1 MFTLLITVCVMNGA
15 SCDEFAIDTDLT
27 IQECS
32 QQAIIYQKQERIEDI
47 ICQLQPKRFV
57 ESKK

>member
-1 MFTLLITVCVMNGA
+1 MFTLLITVCIMNVA
-15 SCDEFAIDTDLT
+15 SCDEFAIDIDLT
-27 IQECS
+27 VQECS

-47 ICQLQPKRFV
+47 VCQLQPKRFI